1 MANNVGKGWFAIMLG
16 KHISFQTFIPEYI
29 LDALIFAKLDFNV
42 ETLSNITEYRV
53 QKNKEIDDGETDF
66 DALNLVIEE
75 YRNNRITLHDLIPA
89 LETTIPDDPII
100 KFLKRV

>member
-29 LDALIFAKLDFNV
+29 LDALIFTKLDFNV

-53 QKNKEIDDGETDF
+53 QKNKEIDDDGTDF
-66 DALNLVIEE
+66 DDLNLAIEE
-75 YRNNRITLHDLIPA
+75 YRNNRIALHDLIPA
-89 LETTIPDDPII
+89 IEATIPDDQII